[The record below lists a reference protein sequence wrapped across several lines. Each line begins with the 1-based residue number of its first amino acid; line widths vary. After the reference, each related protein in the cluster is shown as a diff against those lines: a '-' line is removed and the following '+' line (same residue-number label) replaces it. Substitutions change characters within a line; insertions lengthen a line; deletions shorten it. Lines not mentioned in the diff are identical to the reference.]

1 MIWTRLIYFVG
12 SVLVFELAFWG
23 LKRLQERFR
32 GGALF
37 HLWAVFVAAFIAIE
51 GTPWASDAFVGWQVL
66 CTGTVVLSVLAL
78 YGLLDSFLVIRPLDA
93 GTTSQQGR
101 YLVPRLLYNVVRF
114 LSVVAA
120 GIFALT
126 AIHNVPLP
134 TVLVSS
140 TVLSAVLGL
149 ALQDVLK
156 NVFAGVSMELEGRVK
171 EGDWLMIDEQPA
183 QVQSMSWR
191 STQLRTNLGVHLVEP
206 NASLADRRLSN
217 FGSGSPPVAFAFRVG
232 LPYEAPPADCRVAL
246 LKAAQAVDSVL
257 AEPSPRVFLIHYG
270 DHAIDY
276 ELRAWTKD
284 LRQIEA
290 FRSEVR
296 TRIWYEVQRAGLY
309 VPFPI
314 RTVHVH
320 QVEEHEAR
328 QQQEQTARLASQL
341 SKVDLFADLE
351 EGSLRRLA
359 ECARPLDFDDGE
371 ALTREGEPGD
381 SLFVLDRGRVM
392 VSKSGQVIGTG
403 TIQLASLGPGDVF
416 GEMSLLTGEQRSAT
430 VKADG
435 SCRVLVLC
443 KDAVAPMLESEP
455 ALAETF
461 SRILAQRQ
469 AATAAT
475 FEEREKLPR
484 SMDVMDQQAETIL
497 RRMRRFFRLS

>member
-1 MIWTRLIYFVG
+1 MISTEWVYFAG
-12 SVLVFELAFWG
+12 TLLVLELAFWG
-23 LKRLQERFR
+23 LKRLQRRFR

-37 HLWAVFVAAFIAIE
+37 HVWALCVAGFIALE
-51 GTPWASDAFVGWQVL
+51 GTPLAVEDHVVWQVI
-66 CTGTVVLSVLAL
+66 CTGTVVLTVLAL
-78 YGLLDSFLVIRPLDA
+78 YALLDVFLVVRPLEV
-93 GTTSQQGR
+93 GSRGQQGR

-114 LSVVAA
+114 LSVVAS

-126 AIHNVPLP
+126 AIHHVPLP

-171 EGDWLMIDEQPA
+171 EGDWLMIDGQPA
-183 QVQSMSWR
+183 QVLSMSWR
-191 STQLRTNLGVHLVEP
+191 STQLRTNLGVFLIEP
-206 NASLADRRLSN
+206 NVSLADRRLSN
-217 FGSGSPPVAFAFRVG
+217 YGSGTPAVAFAFQVG
-232 LPYEAPPADCRVAL
+232 MPYEAPPADCRVAL
-246 LKAAQAVDSVL
+246 LKAARAVEAVVS
-257 AEPSPRVFLIHYG
+257 EPPPRALLMHYG

-276 ELRAWTKD
+276 ELRVWTRD
-284 LRQIEA
+284 LRQIEV

-296 TRIWYEVQRAGLY
+296 TRIWYEIQRAGLY

-314 RTVHVH
+314 RTLHVH

-328 QQQEQTARLASQL
+328 QRQEQTERLVSQL

-351 EGSLRRLA
+351 SGSLRRLA

-371 ALTREGEPGD
+371 SLTREGEPGD
-381 SLFVLDRGRVM
+381 SLFVIDRGRVM
-392 VSKSGQVIGTG
+392 VSKSGHAIGTG

-435 SCRVLVLC
+435 SCRVLILS
-443 KDAVAPMLESEP
+443 KDSVAPLVESEP
-455 ALAETF
+455 VLAETF

-469 AATAAT
+469 AANAAT

-484 SMDVMDQQAETIL
+484 TTDAVDQHSETML
-497 RRMRRFFRLS
+497 RRIRRFFRLS